1 MSSSLNDSLKNI
13 IVLFENL
20 LKLDFPL
27 IFEGK
32 SIDLDLGASANNT
45 LRDGNSFLSRM
56 MQNIIGAFV
65 SVSATVVLIPARWI
79 LVAFLAEVCVSTAA
93 ELGSI
98 AAEVA
103 LVLEVAK
110 AMLVTHELLTDAHIL

>member
-1 MSSSLNDSLKNI
+1 MSSSLDDSLKNI

-32 SIDLDLGASANNT
+32 SVDLDLGASAKNT
-45 LRDGNSFLSRM
+45 LRDGNSFFSWM
-56 MQNIIGAFV
+56 MLNIIGAFV

-79 LVAFLAEVCVSTAA
+79 LVAFLAEVSVSTAA

>member
-1 MSSSLNDSLKNI
+1 
-13 IVLFENL
+13 
-20 LKLDFPL
+20 
-27 IFEGK
+27 
-32 SIDLDLGASANNT
+32 
-45 LRDGNSFLSRM
+45 M
-56 MQNIIGAFV
+56 MLNIIGAFV

-79 LVAFLAEVCVSTAA
+79 LVAFLAEICVSTAA

-98 AAEVA
+98 ATEVT

>member
-1 MSSSLNDSLKNI
+1 MSTSLDDSLKNI

-20 LKLDFPL
+20 LKFDFLL

-32 SIDLDLGASANNT
+32 SVDLDLGASAKNT
-45 LRDGNSFLSRM
+45 LRDGNSFFSWM
-56 MQNIIGAFV
+56 MLNIIGTFV

-79 LVAFLAEVCVSTAA
+79 LVAFLAEVSVSTAA

-98 AAEVA
+98 AAEVT